1 MLGAARPHCPPMER
15 SAQRGPDTRRAM
27 GKLGVPGS
35 PPICT
40 ASLRPA
46 APLLGSEGLTRG
58 QHPLCSANSASVR
71 TPGLSRPQEL
81 GRREG
86 RSRPPWGPTRTG
98 PWSPSCRCAGSAGT
112 SLHFSGPQLP
122 RLYSGHGLTPRVIG
136 SDRGVHCKP
145 IPALTALPSSVP
157 AGGGQGSGP
166 PQTALP
172 SAAPPCSTRASAR
185 PGRPR
190 SPPYRCRAPHPV
202 EGHSFL
208 PLPGPIEEDV
218 SGRLK
223 QPQPQ
228 AGVPRGQGRILR
240 HLREAVPLMRPPG
253 RSQGR
258 GPPTGGDLEAVPG
271 HPGARVRRGPV
282 PHALREPL
290 VPCPSGSLPPTGVRS
305 GCSACVPRGS
315 LSREGPRAHRRGAA
329 AGLRAG
335 SGIPALPRPQ
345 CSLLRPRGAPAPLLF
360 LCVP

>member
-1 MLGAARPHCPPMER
+1 MWMPGPGTWGSPREMLRARATWANSRPSCGIPSSASSATSLLHSRSSASWFSVVTASGSARSCPHRRGGQATSYSGRPTPRTLRAPNPCWGAARPHCPPMER

-208 PLPGPIEEDV
+208 P
-218 SGRLK
+218 
-223 QPQPQ
+223 
-228 AGVPRGQGRILR
+228 A
-240 HLREAVPLMRPPG
+240 
-253 RSQGR
+253 
-258 GPPTGGDLEAVPG
+258 
-271 HPGARVRRGPV
+271 
-282 PHALREPL
+282 
-290 VPCPSGSLPPTGVRS
+290 
-305 GCSACVPRGS
+305 
-315 LSREGPRAHRRGAA
+315 
-329 AGLRAG
+329 
-335 SGIPALPRPQ
+335 PRPH
-345 CSLLRPRGAPAPLLF
+345 
-360 LCVP
+360 